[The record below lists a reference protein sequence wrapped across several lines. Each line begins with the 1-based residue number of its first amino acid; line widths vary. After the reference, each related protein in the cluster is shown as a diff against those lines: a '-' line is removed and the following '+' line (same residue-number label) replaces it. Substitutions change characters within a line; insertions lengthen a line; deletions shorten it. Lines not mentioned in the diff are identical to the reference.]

1 MHTII
6 QVVDGRVLGQ
16 VITLPKPL
24 QDVKVRI
31 TIAPIVET
39 KTQQLPRSVLRSRL
53 KGSHTAAL
61 TGVLKQ
67 AANVDFKELQ
77 AERRATKYERPH

>member
-1 MHTII
+1 MQTIS
-6 QVVDGRVLGQ
+6 QVVEGRVLGQ
-16 VITLPKPL
+16 VIALPKHL

-31 TIAPIVET
+31 TIAPIAEK
-39 KTQQLPRSVLRSRL
+39 KTQLLTRSSLRSRL
-53 KGSHTAAL
+53 KDSHTAAL

-77 AERRATKYERPH
+77 AERRAKKYERPH